1 MRVRNTSLSLN
12 VTRWSMRLAIPIL
25 FTAGVVLAEE
35 QLLLNPSFEEPG
47 WQEGQ
52 PSQLPEE
59 WFTFSSDD
67 QYRIRISRDV
77 ANEGDQSV
85 RFTATGRANTFQGLS
100 QTIDVREGNV
110 YEFAVHVWLDREDER
125 RGSLRGQLSVEWLNA
140 RGEEITRTWGPVWT
154 DESSPGFW
162 NEISL
167 TGMAPHGAER
177 GVFVITQ
184 FDTGD
189 PERPG
194 TFHVDDA
201 GVWELP

>member
-1 MRVRNTSLSLN
+1 MSMRNTSPSLS
-12 VTRWSMRLAIPIL
+12 VTRLGMLLAML
-25 FTAGVVLAEE
+25 AGVVLAEE
-35 QLLLNPSFEEPG
+35 QLLLNPGFEEPA

-67 QYRIRISRDV
+67 QYHIRISRDI
-77 ANEGDQSV
+77 AKEGDQSV
-85 RFTATGRANTFQGLS
+85 RFTATGRADTFQGLS
-100 QTIDVREGNV
+100 QTLDVREGSV

-154 DESSPGFW
+154 DESSLGFW

-167 TGMAPHGAER
+167 TGMAPGGAEQ